1 MEGAQFSDG
10 SAIPD
15 GKVRRLVA
23 QSVKAPHASALTH
36 GTVHSS
42 AVRCR
47 ERVWCVQVHIV
58 DLATE
63 MIANTAILCSAV
75 DGYIETLSAIAKS
88 NTPPDATSSG
98 TNSRLVYPRTFK
110 DKMQARLPA

>member
-1 MEGAQFSDG
+1 M
-10 SAIPD
+10 
-15 GKVRRLVA
+15 
-23 QSVKAPHASALTH
+23 KAPQCLGAH
-36 GTVHSS
+36 GTGGS
-42 AVRCR
+42 AVRFR

-110 DKMQARLPA
+110 DKMQARLLATMMHT

>member
-1 MEGAQFSDG
+1 M
-10 SAIPD
+10 P
-15 GKVRRLVA
+15 RRSLTALCTARPCAV
-23 QSVKAPHASALTH
+23 VK
-36 GTVHSS
+36 GF
-42 AVRCR
+42 
-47 ERVWCVQVHIV
+47 WCVQVHIV

-110 DKMQARLPA
+110 DKMQARLLATMMHT